1 MGKEGR
7 SLRAGAGGL
16 QGFISTL
23 VSTRTSALKRESA
36 GRSPRPPS
44 PTRVS
49 QHRQLTLTEAA
60 PPLRLLARL
69 EASERS
75 LDPQQLDRAFFRQ
88 FSLGFR
94 GGSTLSRFRLA
105 LVLRLSRD
113 DCS

>member
-1 MGKEGR
+1 M
-7 SLRAGAGGL
+7 LM
-16 QGFISTL
+16 
-23 VSTRTSALKRESA
+23 REVA
-36 GRSPRPPS
+36 GRSPSPPS
-44 PTRVS
+44 QMREGTE
-49 QHRQLTLTEAA
+49 QLTLAEAT
-60 PPLRLLARL
+60 PPLRLFAWL